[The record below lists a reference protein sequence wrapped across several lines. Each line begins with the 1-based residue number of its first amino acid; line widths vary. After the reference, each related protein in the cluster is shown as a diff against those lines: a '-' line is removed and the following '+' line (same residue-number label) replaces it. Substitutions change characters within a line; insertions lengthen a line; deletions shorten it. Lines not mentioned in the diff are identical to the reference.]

1 MKPAVLVFIVA
12 LGCGENRSTA
22 PGPPAAEP
30 AAPGQV
36 AGAPLG
42 LGYAVPALCFAWD
55 TAINLQ
61 TRIEK
66 TDHKRDGVTEQKS
79 VIVALNCARLVSAPD
94 FRCAS
99 AEATLQPANT
109 ERPAVMQFSLG
120 TSDDLAVPLT
130 VRTADSVRSLFR
142 ETADKVT
149 RSTDTKSKW
158 TTDQVALFRNSFERD
173 FDALSVDARIVA
185 DNVSF
190 YLIDP
195 PNKRLIY
202 YSPPIFDS
210 WTRGDSAC
218 YGRFEEWLASTK
230 GR

>member
-1 MKPAVLVFIVA
+1 
-12 LGCGENRSTA
+12 
-22 PGPPAAEP
+22 
-30 AAPGQV
+30 
-36 AGAPLG
+36 
-42 LGYAVPALCFAWD
+42 
-55 TAINLQ
+55 
-61 TRIEK
+61 
-66 TDHKRDGVTEQKS
+66 
-79 VIVALNCARLVSAPD
+79 
-94 FRCAS
+94 
-99 AEATLQPANT
+99 
-109 ERPAVMQFSLG
+109 MQFSLG